1 MPLEYQVRK
10 LTNGL
15 TCLYVPMDTPG
26 SACSNI
32 VYKIG
37 SANER
42 PGEEGLAHFW
52 EHLFHKGSV
61 KYNKNTPGGCIT
73 DLELKGGLEN
83 ATTSFYRTNYFLT
96 VPWHFLPDVIAREAD
111 RMKGIDRQLLIEGLG
126 TECTVVEN
134 ELERGKGNPMRTMMA
149 ALNKNAYQAEKIRDS
164 TIGDYGPLEQ
174 SVKDKGAALE
184 RYFKRSYTPDNAYY
198 VLAGPFNERTL
209 TIDQLHDHVERE
221 FGSITTGRSDSNNY
235 PEEPPQLG
243 MKTFTIPGDT
253 TMCAFG
259 FKGPEGVHSDS
270 IALTALAQ
278 CLKDRMRKLEDRGTC
293 MQTEVM
299 WDRVLQS
306 SLFSM
311 WAVGF
316 RDPDQ
321 VRQDMLKVVYET
333 QTSHHI
339 TRDELNKAK
348 NELKNDWVSQLQSA
362 QGVADAFTEAVAMG
376 DANDV
381 NTKFDKLE
389 ALTPEDLTQASL
401 HWLVDTGLTMGVM
414 FPYKVRN
421 APLSTTS
428 TPKLTSVGTRLT
440 GDVISPPRFSPSTHL
455 NQTQHMASA
464 KSEPSKTSNA
474 SWKRPGMVQ
483 WSTTFTPPVDTEWF
497 AMSMGSLVKDPHI
510 SWSPLGPGVVMVTYS
525 SQPEELTPES
535 LEAIWGDKKGYSQ
548 AGERGK
554 QMQQS
559 IAFDPNKYSTKLLD
573 SAIFSLPEYK
583 HSLSQA
589 ISLVKNSPRR
599 VVAVAPENNM
609 LNMIHEYFKHD
620 SEYREHV
627 PSPSHTP
634 KSVTVQQGKDSI
646 NVLFGQSLSGVGRA
660 HKDFIPLNIAT
671 AVLGYGFHGLLMTR
685 VRIQDGLTYGIEAHI
700 SPGKFQVGATF
711 PPRNLERGVKDIQ
724 RVLGEW
730 RENITEQEFKIQK
743 ERLKLMPITLS
754 DNPKTYVR
762 AQHTF
767 LDEERINACTHQDV
781 MNAFDKHIDLK
792 NLVQI
797 RVG

>member
-73 DLELKGGLEN
+73 DLELKGGIEN

-96 VPWHFLPDVIAREAD
+96 VPWNFIPEVIAREAD
-111 RMKGIDRQLLIEGLG
+111 RMKGIDRKLLIEGLG

-209 TIDQLHDHVERE
+209 TIDQLHEHVERE

-259 FKGPEGVHSDS
+259 FKGPAGVHSDS
-270 IALTALAQ
+270 VALTALAQ
-278 CLKDRMRKLEDRGTC
+278 CLKNRMRKLEDSGTC

-321 VRQDMLKVVYET
+321 VRQAMLGVVYET

-339 TRDELNKAK
+339 TRDELNAAK
-348 NELKNDWVSQLQSA
+348 NELKNGWASQLQSA

-381 NTKFDKLE
+381 NTKFDKLD

-414 FPYKVRN
+414 YPYKVRN

-428 TPKLTSVGTRLT
+428 TPKLTSVGSRLT
-440 GDVISPPRFSPSTHL
+440 GNIISPPRFSPSVHL
-455 NQTQHMASA
+455 DQSQHMTSA
-464 KSEPSKTSNA
+464 KSEPSKSSGA
-474 SWKRPGMVQ
+474 SWKRPGMIQ
-483 WSTTFTPPVDTEWF
+483 WSATFTPKIDTEWF
-497 AMSMGSLVKDPHI
+497 AMSMSSLVKDPHI

-525 SQPEELTPES
+525 SQPTEMTHAS
-535 LEAIWGDKKGYSQ
+535 LEAIWGDKRGYSQ
-548 AGERGK
+548 AGERGR

-559 IAFDPNKYSTKLLD
+559 VAFDPNKYSTKLLD
-573 SAIFSLPEYK
+573 SAIFSLPKHK

-589 ISLVKNSPRR
+589 ISIVKKSPRR
-599 VVAVAPENNM
+599 VVAVAPENSM
-609 LNMIHEYFKHD
+609 LNMVHDYFKHD

-627 PSPSHTP
+627 PVASQTP

-646 NVLFGQSLSGVGRA
+646 NVLFGQSLSGIGRS

-671 AVLGYGFHGLLMTR
+671 AVLGYGFHGMLMTR

-730 RENITEQEFKIQK
+730 RENITEQEFRVQK

-754 DNPKTYVR
+754 DDPKTYVR

-767 LDEERINACTHQDV
+767 LDEERINACTYQDV
-781 MNAFDKHIDLK
+781 MNAFDKHIDLQ